1 MTPWKEAPNATCETC
16 PYWQEIKP
24 LEQHLKIGRCH
35 HAALAPVEQNGLF
48 DFNWWCSEHPARQ
61 RDRLAAT
68 AMGGLVSVHGG
79 AIPVDELAAF
89 AYKVADAM
97 LAARKGDK

>member
-1 MTPWKEAPNATCETC
+1 MKKAPNATCETC
-16 PYWQEIKP
+16 PYWQEIAP
-24 LEQHLKIGRCH
+24 ARGYGGQCH
-35 HAALAPVEQNGLF
+35 HAANGF
-48 DFNWWCSEHPARQ
+48 EASSVATWWCSEHPARQ

-79 AIPVDELAAF
+79 AIPADELAAF